1 MTAPRKSV
9 AQMIDDLIGREG
21 GYTFNVNDAGGETMW
36 GITAA
41 TARRNGY
48 LGAMSMMPR
57 ATAATIYRNEY
68 LVKPGFDQVLAVSP
82 RIAEEMFDTGVNQ
95 GVSLPGAWLQRIL
108 NALNRQGQDYADIGV
123 DGRIGPATIGALRA
137 CLAKRGVDGETAI
150 LRALNCQ
157 QGVRY
162 LDITEAR
169 PQNEDF
175 YFGWLLN
182 RVEIA

>member
-1 MTAPRKSV
+1 MSGPRKSV
-9 AQMIDDLIGREG
+9 DQMIDELIGREG
-21 GYTFNVNDAGGETMW
+21 RYTYNPNDSGGETMW

-48 LGAMSMMPR
+48 QGAMSQMPR
-57 ATAATIYRNEY
+57 TTAETIYRAEFFTA
-68 LVKPGFDQVLAVSP
+68 PGFDKVYSVSQA
-82 RIAEEMFDTGVNQ
+82 IAEEMFDTGVNM
-95 GVSLPGAWLQRIL
+95 GVGLPGSWLQRIL
-108 NALNRQGQDYADIGV
+108 NALNRGGKDYPDMAV
-123 DGRIGPATIGALRA
+123 DGRIGPGTISALRTF
-137 CLAKRGVDGETAI
+137 LNLRGADGETVI

-169 PQNEDF
+169 AQNEDF

-182 RVEIA
+182 RVAT